1 MDNNS
6 RSSRGRS
13 LVVWKRKKSTGAEV
27 VEPSDLFP
35 PVPNKPAAPSKS
47 KTCCGGR
54 YELVSFKD
62 LPKYMKDNEFI
73 LNYYRANW
81 PLREAFLSLFRWH
94 NETINVWTHLLGFF
108 LFLGLSVAN
117 LIDVPEVA
125 DFLSGFSWSL
135 PQSIKTNVSHSS
147 DPFFLSVASNLA
159 VSLNQTSVERLAT
172 SSAQVAVTRWPFFVF
187 LCGAMVC
194 LLSSSTCHLFCCH
207 SQPMNLFLLRIDYVG
222 ITVMIITSYFPPIYY
237 VFQCQQLWQLVYLG
251 GITVMGIFT
260 IITMLT
266 PSLSSPKYRHFRA
279 LLFSSMG
286 FFGIV
291 PTVHSLILNWNEPKA
306 LETLGYEGAMAL
318 SYLMGT
324 MFYATRIPERWRPG
338 WFDLAG
344 HSHQLFH
351 IFVIM
356 GALSHYG
363 AALAF
368 LDWRSNAGCSL

>member
-1 MDNNS
+1 MV
-6 RSSRGRS
+6 GRS
-13 LVVWKRKKSTGAEV
+13 LVVWERKKRAV
-27 VEPSDLFP
+27 VEPADLFP
-35 PVPNKPAAPSKS
+35 LEIKKKTAA
-47 KTCCGGR
+47 TGCCGR
-54 YELVSFKD
+54 HEKPYELVSFKE

-81 PLREAFLSLFRWH
+81 PLKQAFFSLFRWH
-94 NETINVWTHLLGFF
+94 NETLNVWTHLLGFF

-117 LIDVPEVA
+117 LIDVPEMA
-125 DFLSGFSWSL
+125 DAFSWSL
-135 PQSIKTNVSHSS
+135 PPSPETNVSHSS
-147 DPFFLSVASNLA
+147 EHFFLGVT
-159 VSLNQTSVERLAT
+159 SLNQTTIQSLGAEISVT
-172 SSAQVAVTRWPFFVF
+172 KWPFFVF
-187 LCGAMVC
+187 LCGAMFC

-207 SQPMNLFLLRIDYVG
+207 SQQLSLFLLRIDYVG

-237 VFQCQQLWQLVYLG
+237 VFQCQPLWQLIYLG
-251 GITVMGIFT
+251 GITVMGMFT

-286 FFGIV
+286 LFGIV
-291 PTVHSLILNWNEPKA
+291 PTIHSVILNWNEPRA
-306 LETLGYEGAMAL
+306 LVTLGYESTMAM
-318 SYLMGT
+318 SYLIGT

-368 LDWRSNAGCSL
+368 LDWRSNAGCSIL

>member
-1 MDNNS
+1 MESNKSNS
-6 RSSRGRS
+6 RRS
-13 LVVWKRKKSTGAEV
+13 LVVWKRRKSSTAEV
-27 VEPSDLFP
+27 VEPADLFP
-35 PVPNKPAAPSKS
+35 LVEDKKKTAA
-47 KTCCGGR
+47 TGCCGSHEKR
-54 YELVSFKD
+54 YELVSFKE

-73 LNYYRANW
+73 VNYYRANW
-81 PLREAFLSLFRWH
+81 PLKQAFFSLFRWH
-94 NETINVWTHLLGFF
+94 NETLNVWTHLLGFF
-108 LFLGLSVAN
+108 LFLGLTLAN
-117 LIDVPEVA
+117 LVDVPQVM
-125 DFLSGFSWSL
+125 DLFSVFSWSL
-135 PQSIKTNVSHSS
+135 PQSPETNVSRSS
-147 DPFFLSVASNLA
+147 EFFLLT
-159 VSLNQTSVERLAT
+159 LNQTSIGGRLGT
-172 SSAQVAVTRWPFFVF
+172 SSAEIAVTKWPFFVF
-187 LCGAMVC
+187 LCGAMFC
-194 LLSSSTCHLFCCH
+194 LFSSSTCHLFCCH
-207 SQPMNLFLLRIDYVG
+207 SQPMSLFLLRIDYVG

-237 VFQCQQLWQLVYLG
+237 VFQCQRLWQLVYLG
-251 GITVMGIFT
+251 GISVMGIFT
-260 IITMLT
+260 IVTMLT

-291 PTVHSLILNWNEPKA
+291 PTVHSLFLNWNEPQA
-306 LETLGYEGAMAL
+306 LVTLGYEAAMAL
-318 SYLMGT
+318 SYLVGT